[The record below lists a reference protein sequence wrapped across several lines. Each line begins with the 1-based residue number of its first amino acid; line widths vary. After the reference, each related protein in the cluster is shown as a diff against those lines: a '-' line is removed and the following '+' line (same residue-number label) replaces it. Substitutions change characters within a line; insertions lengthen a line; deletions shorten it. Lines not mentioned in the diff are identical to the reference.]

1 MEYTTLLGVRE
12 YDAEWPVTIK
22 KHYRNGRECVC
33 AKSDAGHNGT
43 SVDLLEL
50 IKWIKE
56 NRPELLKE
64 GAECH
69 D

>member
-1 MEYTTLLGVRE
+1 MEYTTLLDVRE
-12 YDAEWPVTIK
+12 YDSELPVTIQ
-22 KHYRNGRECVC
+22 KHHRLGRECVC
-33 AKSDAGHNGT
+33 ARNRDGHNAGT

-64 GAECH
+64 
-69 D
+69 